1 MMSVRSIP
9 ARSRLGPGFYC
20 RYNGN
25 GAPQVIDERNR
36 PMRFFASL
44 LTSVLLVGGA
54 AAQETKEQP
63 KKDKETKESKEAT
76 PAKPDAGAKS
86 GITAETAGS
95 PLDFTMKDIDGKD
108 VPLSK
113 YKGKVVLIVNVASKC
128 GLTPQYEQLQ
138 QLHEKY
144 KDKGLVILAFPANN
158 FGSQEPGTN
167 AEIKE
172 FCQTK
177 YKVGFD
183 LFSKVSVKG
192 DDTCELYKFLTTRSQ
207 DTRKRGDIEWNF
219 AKFLVDRDGNLVNR
233 FHPKVKP
240 NEAELTKAIE
250 EALAAKKP

>member
-1 MMSVRSIP
+1 M
-9 ARSRLGPGFYC
+9 
-20 RYNGN
+20 RY
-25 GAPQVIDERNR
+25 
-36 PMRFFASL
+36 FASL
-44 LTSVLLVGGA
+44 MISVLLASGA
-54 AAQETKEQP
+54 AAQDARQQP
-63 KKDKETKESKEAT
+63 KKDKETKESKEPA
-76 PAKPDAGAKS
+76 PAKPETAAGAKA
-86 GITAETAGS
+86 GVTAETAQS

-108 VPLSK
+108 VALSK

-138 QLHEKY
+138 QLHDKY
-144 KDKGLVILAFPANN
+144 KDKGLAILAFPANN
-158 FGSQEPGTN
+158 FMGQEPGTN

-177 YKVGFD
+177 FKVGFD

-192 DDTCELYKFLTTRSQ
+192 DDACELYKYLTTRSP

-240 NEAELTKAIE
+240 DDAELVKAVE

>member
-1 MMSVRSIP
+1 M
-9 ARSRLGPGFYC
+9 
-20 RYNGN
+20 RY
-25 GAPQVIDERNR
+25 
-36 PMRFFASL
+36 FASIL
-44 LTSVLLVGGA
+44 ITVLLAGGA
-54 AAQETKEQP
+54 AAQESKEQP
-63 KKDKETKESKEAT
+63 KKDKETKESKEAA
-76 PAKPDAGAKS
+76 PAKPDAAAGV
-86 GITAETAGS
+86 TAETAKS

-138 QLHEKY
+138 QLHDKY
-144 KDKGLVILAFPANN
+144 KDKGLTILAFPANN
-158 FGSQEPGTN
+158 FMGQEPGTN

-177 YKVGFD
+177 YKVGFE

-192 DDTCELYKFLTTRSQ
+192 DDACELYKYLTTRSQ

-219 AKFLVDRDGNLVNR
+219 AKFLVDREGNLIDR
-233 FHPKVKP
+233 FKPKVKP
-240 NEAELTKAIE
+240 DDAELTKAVE